1 MVRQQLPPQI
11 RKISVRDRKSGRQL
25 TRYEVTVDTGS
36 KTTVKVDAAGVPQ
49 TVTRRTQSRRR
60 YSTEQAARSALAETL
75 NSVNNGLYVH
85 TSQLTVE
92 MAVDYW
98 LESKHSLKPSS
109 LHGHRTNLQPVIS
122 ELGHIP
128 VQKLTKPN
136 VESLVRNLRNGGLPT
151 KQGRP
156 RKPWSAR
163 TVNYMLGLITAI
175 LQDQMKQGNV
185 IRNVGAMVDRLP
197 AEAAEMQTL
206 SKLEVDKLLAHV
218 AREPMQ
224 HAWQLAMHGMRRGE
238 IAGLRWEDVDLDKG
252 KLNVANTRIAVGSDI
267 IEGPPKTKK
276 SRRTLPI
283 SKPLEAALRAAR
295 AQQARDKLSLGEH
308 YQESEYVV
316 RLPSGQAVHPNL
328 LTFRWKKILESAQ
341 LKHVRLHDAR
351 HTCAT
356 LMHLQGIP
364 IVVIAAWLGHSSA
377 AFTLSVYT
385 HSQEDALLD
394 AASSF
399 D

>member
-1 MVRQQLPPQI
+1 MARQQLPPQI

-60 YSTEQAARSALAETL
+60 YSTEHAARSALAETL

-92 MAVDYW
+92 MAVNYW

-128 VQKLTKPN
+128 VQKLTKPD

-197 AEAAEMQTL
+197 AEATEMQTL
-206 SKLEVDKLLAHV
+206 SKIEVDKLLAHV

-238 IAGLRWEDVDLDKG
+238 IAGLRWEDVDLDKA
-252 KLNVANTRIAVGSDI
+252 KLKVANTRIAVGSDI

-283 SKPLEAALRAAR
+283 SKPLDAALRAAR
-295 AQQARDKLSLGEH
+295 AQQARDKLRLGEH

-328 LTFRWKKILESAQ
+328 LTFRWKKVLESAQ

-385 HSQEDALLD
+385 HSQEDALLK

-399 D
+399 E

>member
-1 MVRQQLPPQI
+1 MARQQLPPQI
-11 RKISVRDRKSGRQL
+11 RKIFVRDRKSGRQL

-92 MAVDYW
+92 MAVNYW

-197 AEAAEMQTL
+197 AEATEMQTL

-283 SKPLEAALRAAR
+283 SKPLEAALRTAR

-385 HSQEDALLD
+385 HSQDGALLS

-399 D
+399 E

>member
-1 MVRQQLPPQI
+1 MARQQLPPQI
-11 RKISVRDRKSGRQL
+11 RKISVRDRKSGRQH

-36 KTTVKVDAAGVPQ
+36 KTTVKVDAAGLPQ

-75 NSVNNGLYVH
+75 NSVNDGLYVH

-92 MAVDYW
+92 MAVNYW

-136 VESLVRNLRNGGLPT
+136 VECLVRNLRNGGLPT

-163 TVNYMLGLITAI
+163 TVNYVLGLITAI

-185 IRNVGAMVDRLP
+185 IRNVGAMVIRLP
-197 AEAAEMQTL
+197 AEATEMQTH
-206 SKLEVDKLLAHV
+206 SKLEVDKLVAHV

-224 HAWQLAMHGMRRGE
+224 RAWQLAMHGMRRGE
-238 IAGLRWEDVDLDKG
+238 IAGLRWEDVDLDKA
-252 KLNVANTRIAVGSDI
+252 KL
-267 IEGPPKTKK
+267 K
-276 SRRTLPI
+276 SPTPASRLAATSSRVRQRR
-283 SKPLEAALRAAR
+283 R
-295 AQQARDKLSLGEH
+295 SLDG
-308 YQESEYVV
+308 
-316 RLPSGQAVHPNL
+316 RFPSPNHS
-328 LTFRWKKILESAQ
+328 RQ
-341 LKHVRLHDAR
+341 RYGR
-351 HTCAT
+351 HERSRPGT
-356 LMHLQGIP
+356 
-364 IVVIAAWLGHSSA
+364 S
-377 AFTLSVYT
+377 
-385 HSQEDALLD
+385 
-394 AASSF
+394 
-399 D
+399 

>member
-1 MVRQQLPPQI
+1 MARQQLPPQI

-92 MAVDYW
+92 MAVNYW

-197 AEAAEMQTL
+197 AEATEMQTL

-238 IAGLRWEDVDLDKG
+238 IAGLRWEDVDLDKA
-252 KLNVANTRIAVGSDI
+252 KLKVANTRIAVGSDI

-341 LKHVRLHDAR
+341 LRHVRLHDAR

-364 IVVIAAWLGHSSA
+364 IAVIAAWLGHASA

-385 HSQEDALLD
+385 HSQEDALIE
-394 AASSF
+394 AATSF
-399 D
+399 K

>member
-1 MVRQQLPPQI
+1 MARQQLPPQI

-25 TRYEVTVDTGS
+25 TRYEVTVDTGT

-92 MAVDYW
+92 MAVNYW

-197 AEAAEMQTL
+197 AEATEMQTL

-238 IAGLRWEDVDLDKG
+238 IAGLRWEDVDLDKA
-252 KLNVANTRIAVGSDI
+252 KLKVANTRIAVGSDI

-341 LKHVRLHDAR
+341 LRHVRLHDAR

-364 IVVIAAWLGHSSA
+364 IAVIAAWLGHASA

-385 HSQEDALLD
+385 HSQESALME
-394 AASSF
+394 AATSF
-399 D
+399 R

>member
-1 MVRQQLPPQI
+1 M
-11 RKISVRDRKSGRQL
+11 
-25 TRYEVTVDTGS
+25 
-36 KTTVKVDAAGVPQ
+36 KVDAAGVPQ

-92 MAVDYW
+92 MAVNYW

-197 AEAAEMQTL
+197 AEATEMQTL

-238 IAGLRWEDVDLDKG
+238 IAGLRWEDVDLDKA
-252 KLNVANTRIAVGSDI
+252 KLKVANTRIAVGSDI

-364 IVVIAAWLGHSSA
+364 IAVIAAWLGHASA

-394 AASSF
+394 AAKSF
-399 D
+399 TGTNS

>member
-1 MVRQQLPPQI
+1 MARQQLPPQI

-36 KTTVKVDAAGVPQ
+36 KTTVKVNAAGVPQ

-92 MAVDYW
+92 MAVNYW

-197 AEAAEMQTL
+197 AEATEMQTL
-206 SKLEVDKLLAHV
+206 SKIEVDKLLAHV

-238 IAGLRWEDVDLDKG
+238 IAGLRWEDVDLDKA
-252 KLNVANTRIAVGSDI
+252 KLKVANTRIAVGSDI

-341 LKHVRLHDAR
+341 LRHVRLHDAR

-364 IVVIAAWLGHSSA
+364 IAVIAAWLGHASA

-399 D
+399 T